1 MTAMRRS
8 FPLALVVGTVLVAA
22 LLTPAAAAAS
32 TRPPAGPS
40 AAAALPPPTPCPAPG
55 CWHPAVRTSWQIQL
69 TGKIVTT
76 VAVQMFEIDLFDHEK
91 DGMVG
96 KIHAKGAKVVCYV
109 SAGSWE
115 DWRPDAGSYPAVV
128 LGRSNGWPGE
138 KWVDIRRLDILG
150 PILEARMDRCDAAG
164 FDGIDFDNVDG
175 YTNTTGFPLT
185 ANDQL
190 AFNTWLANEAHE
202 RGLAVALKN
211 DLDQIPTLVPYFDMA
226 VNEQCAQYD
235 ECSLL
240 TPFVT
245 AGKPVFQIEYS
256 LATTKF
262 CPNANRMNFNALK
275 KKLSLNA
282 YRVACR

>member
-1 MTAMRRS
+1 MTTMRHRIAIL
-8 FPLALVVGTVLVAA
+8 LAGALVAA
-22 LLTPAAAAAS
+22 VLMPASAGAS
-32 TRPPAGPS
+32 TRPPGGTTAV
-40 AAAALPPPTPCPAPG
+40 AALPPPTPCPAPG
-55 CWHPAVRTSWQIQL
+55 CWRPALQTSWQIQL
-69 TGKIVTT
+69 SAKIVTT
-76 VAVQMFEIDLFDHEK
+76 VNVQMFEIDMFDHEK
-91 DGMVG
+91 DGMVA
-96 KIHAKGAKVVCYV
+96 KLHAKGAKVLCYV

-190 AFNTWLANEAHE
+190 VFNTWLANEAHE

-226 VNEQCAQYD
+226 VNEQCAQYR

-240 TPFVT
+240 TPFVS

-256 LATTKF
+256 LTIPKF
-262 CPNANRMNFNALK
+262 CPAANQMNFNALK

>member
-1 MTAMRRS
+1 MRQR
-8 FPLALVVGTVLVAA
+8 PARLALLLAGSLVAV
-22 LLTPAAAAAS
+22 LLVPASAAAS

-40 AAAALPPPTPCPAPG
+40 AVAALPPPTPCPAPG
-55 CWHPAVRTSWQIQL
+55 CWHPAVQTSWQIQL
-69 TGKIVTT
+69 SAKIDTN
-76 VAVQMFEIDLFDHEK
+76 VAVQMFEIDMFDHEK

-96 KIHAKGAKVVCYV
+96 KLHAKGAKVLCYV

-115 DWRPDAGSYPAVV
+115 DWRPDASSYPAVV
-128 LGRSNGWPGE
+128 KGNSNGWPGE

-150 PILEARMDRCDAAG
+150 PILEARMNRCDAAG

-185 ANDQL
+185 ADDQL

-226 VNEQCAQYD
+226 VNEQCAQYK
-235 ECSLL
+235 ECALL
-240 TPFVT
+240 TPFVQ

-256 LATTKF
+256 LTIPKF
-262 CPNANRMNFNALK
+262 CPAANQMNFNALK
-275 KKLSLNA
+275 KKMSLNA